1 MYVAMYIYV
10 HIYTQVYVHVHVY
23 ACSCVCTYMYMY
35 VTVYAYMYVCMYM
48 YADFVVIGCG
58 RNNKFNSF
66 QCNEALRNR
75 HEGTYYIWFSIILHV
90 HVHGTHIN
98 VHNDTC
104 TMTLHMV

>member
-1 MYVAMYIYV
+1 
-10 HIYTQVYVHVHVY
+10 
-23 ACSCVCTYMYMY
+23 MY
-35 VTVYAYMYVCMYM
+35 VTVYAYMYVCMYMYM

-66 QCNEALRNR
+66 QCNEALSNR

-90 HVHGTHIN
+90 HGTYIN
-98 VHNDTC
+98 VHYHTC